1 MESMCSGGSLAFAAL
16 GRAKK
21 GATVMRRLL
30 LLAALVVACFAGQA
44 QAQYYGYPVPYYDY
58 YPGPIALNA
67 NQYINQ
73 GMYNTRQFYNLGSAN
88 NYLRGGLNNAGYFYG
103 L

>member
-1 MESMCSGGSLAFAAL
+1 
-16 GRAKK
+16 
-21 GATVMRRLL
+21 MRRLF

-44 QAQYYGYPVPYYDY
+44 QAQYYNYPVPYYDY
-58 YPGPIALNA
+58 YPGPIAYNA
-67 NQYINQ
+67 NQYLNQ
-73 GMYNTRQFYNLGSAN
+73 GLYNANRYYNLGSAN